1 MTIETVTLDQLHL
14 NKANPR
20 KSMDAAALEGLAA
33 SIATDGLL
41 QNLVV
46 RPRRGGKAYD
56 IISGERRFR
65 ALRLLAEQGDI
76 EKSFPVPVEI
86 RKGLSKDDGLRI
98 ATVENV
104 QREQLNPMDEAEAFA
119 ALLTKGADIEDIA
132 AKAGIGTAT
141 VRRRLAIASL
151 CDEAKEEIRNGGLSL
166 SIGEALTLGGRHS
179 RHVDGRKAERGHRHF
194 RPCEVRGHLH
204 NRPFRGR
211 RHHLF
216 RRRRAVLPL
225 AGASGG
231 SARRQ
236 VSGRG

>member
-76 EKSFPVPVEI
+76 
-86 RKGLSKDDGLRI
+86 
-98 ATVENV
+98 
-104 QREQLNPMDEAEAFA
+104 
-119 ALLTKGADIEDIA
+119 
-132 AKAGIGTAT
+132 
-141 VRRRLAIASL
+141 
-151 CDEAKEEIRNGGLSL
+151 
-166 SIGEALTLGGRHS
+166 
-179 RHVDGRKAERGHRHF
+179 
-194 RPCEVRGHLH
+194 
-204 NRPFRGR
+204 
-211 RHHLF
+211 
-216 RRRRAVLPL
+216 
-225 AGASGG
+225 
-231 SARRQ
+231 
-236 VSGRG
+236 

>member
-1 MTIETVTLDQLHL
+1 MTIETVTLEQLHL

-65 ALRLLAEQGDI
+65 ALRLLAERGDI

-98 ATVENV
+98 ATAAALIV
-104 QREQLNPMDEAEAFA
+104 QPPHNCERVGGERRFVKVHGAVLAHGTLNPKARHKEAVAHILWQVCA
-119 ALLTKGADIEDIA
+119 RGAHVQCKRQRLQRPAVALRHCLPRRCDKRLRDKESADPDVERIQ
-132 AKAGIGTAT
+132 
-141 VRRRLAIASL
+141 RLA
-151 CDEAKEEIRNGGLSL
+151 R
-166 SIGEALTLGGRHS
+166 
-179 RHVDGRKAERGHRHF
+179 RHVLRYLLQLLDAQGKVSNPHGHKHVVWHRV
-194 RPCEVRGHLH
+194 PQPML
-204 NRPFRGR
+204 
-211 RHHLF
+211 
-216 RRRRAVLPL
+216 
-225 AGASGG
+225 
-231 SARRQ
+231 
-236 VSGRG
+236 